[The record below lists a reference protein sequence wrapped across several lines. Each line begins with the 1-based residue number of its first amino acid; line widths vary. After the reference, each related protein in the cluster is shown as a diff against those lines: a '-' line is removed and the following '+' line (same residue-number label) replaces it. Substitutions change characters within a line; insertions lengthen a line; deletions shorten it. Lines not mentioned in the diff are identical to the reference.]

1 MSQLFG
7 HLSREFLRDVGTKSR
22 DVFELILPPVDMFED
37 GTDLVI
43 MLDMP
48 GFEKDKI
55 KTRLGESNFTVTA
68 KREPVER
75 DGVSDLGAEAAQDQ
89 QEDPPPCEGTDWRWG
104 GGSHRKIRG
113 GDTHR
118 EAAHQG
124 DGRDQG
130 RVAEG
135 TDRLARIRYLSAA
148 TETASST
155 AERKSPT
162 LPTVVSKR

>member
-1 MSQLFG
+1 MSMLLD
-7 HLSREFLRDVGTKSR
+7 HLSKEFMREIGVRSR

-75 DGVSDLGAEAAQDQ
+75 DGVSYWEQRPLRINKRIPLPVRVE
-89 QEDPPPCEGTDWRWG
+89 R
-104 GGSHRKIRG
+104 
-113 GDTHR
+113 
-118 EAAHQG
+118 G
-124 DGRDQG
+124 DGA
-130 RVAEG
+130 AEV
-135 TDRLARIRYLSAA
+135 I
-148 TETASST
+148 
-155 AERKSPT
+155 
-162 LPTVVSKR
+162 